1 MTKDSFIFYRSF
13 YEAVKELS
21 ADEQIKVYQAI
32 CEYSLNG
39 ELPDLTGIPK
49 AIFTLIKPQIEA
61 NNKRYENGKKGGRPK
76 TETEEKPKDNQTET
90 KPEPN
95 VNDNVNVNDLTTTTE
110 EKKDFEIYGKE
121 YENVYLS
128 KVQYQKLS
136 TEIMDTKTLNI
147 LIEEFSQKLAEGKEP
162 NFDGKEN
169 HFARLK
175 AYWNHRKKHPEKFI
189 EGFKKTAKNNNLAV
203 VPPKGSKY
211 GGRQ

>member
-1 MTKDSFIFYRSF
+1 MKQIINVTKT
-13 YEAVKELS
+13 AKKE
-21 ADEQIKVYQAI
+21 DDQKQ
-32 CEYSLNG
+32 
-39 ELPDLTGIPK
+39 
-49 AIFTLIKPQIEA
+49 
-61 NNKRYENGKKGGRPK
+61 
-76 TETEEKPKDNQTET
+76 KPKKNQKIT